1 MKLILMSLLVC
12 IVAGCGVTMQTR
24 QSSEPKD
31 CEKMVYIKPKIEG
44 YKAPWSN
51 EGMSIPNWINDPSMD
66 GRYNAAVGSCFIDGL
81 SYAEYREK
89 AYASAVNELG
99 RSQKVRV
106 KSIQKDYQTNDG
118 INYFEGISK
127 LESVQEVSN
136 AKIVSTW
143 TQPNT
148 KEYFVWVVVS
158 K

>member
-51 EGMSIPNWINDPSMD
+51 EGMSIPNWINDPSMG
-66 GRYNAAVGSCFIDGL
+66 GRYKAAVGSCFIANL
-81 SYAEYREK
+81 PYTEYREA
-89 AYASAVNELG
+89 AYKSAVSELS

-106 KSIQKDYQTNDG
+106 KSVQKVYQTGDG
-118 INYFEGISK
+118 IDYSEGITK
-127 LESVQEVSN
+127 LESDQVVNNASVVSE
-136 AKIVSTW
+136 W
-143 TQPNT
+143 TQTNT
-148 KEYFVWVVVS
+148 REYFVWVVVS